1 MTSVLTSNMK
11 LCLSFDVEINNSS
24 DFYLNQRTWR
34 SISLRSE
41 YSISI
46 LQIVAS
52 PIQEAE
58 AAAGDATSRQ
68 RTPSAALRM
77 ARQSA
82 KAAGRVNTAAAAAA
96 AGGEAEADTSRQR
109 TPSAALRMARQQSAK

>member
-1 MTSVLTSNMK
+1 M
-11 LCLSFDVEINNSS
+11 LCLRPS
-24 DFYLNQRTWR
+24 D
-34 SISLRSE
+34 
-41 YSISI
+41 SISI
-46 LQIVAS
+46 LHIFAS

-58 AAAGDATSRQ
+58 ATAGEATSRQ

-82 KAAGRVNTAAAAAA
+82 KAGRVRTAAGEVET
-96 AGGEAEADTSRQR
+96 AGDTADTSRQR

>member
-1 MTSVLTSNMK
+1 MK

-46 LQIVAS
+46 SQIVAS

-58 AAAGDATSRQ
+58 AAAAGDAASRQ